1 MNLYIYI
8 INFFVSIL
16 MGSMIFF
23 TTVVSPTTFQTL
35 NNKDSSNFLRSI
47 FPKLFLFAF
56 IISILSLLIS
66 IFNENLIVTILLIF
80 VTLSFLFNRN
90 FLTPLINK
98 FRDLELTGDKVAK
111 KKFKL
116 MHFLSVFLFIVNF
129 LFLSC
134 ILIINYNNF

>member
-1 MNLYIYI
+1 
-8 INFFVSIL
+8 

-35 NNKDSSNFLRSI
+35 KNKDSSNFLRSI
-47 FPKLFLFAF
+47 FPKLFLFGF

-66 IFNENLIVTILLIF
+66 LFINNLIITILLTF
-80 VTLSFLFNRN
+80 VTLSFLYNRN

-98 FRDLELTGDKVAK
+98 FRDMELTGDKVAK

-116 MHFLSVFLFIVNF
+116 MHFLSVFLFIGNF
-129 LFLSC
+129 LLLSC

>member
-1 MNLYIYI
+1 
-8 INFFVSIL
+8 

-47 FPKLFLFAF
+47 FPKLFLFGF

-66 IFNENLIVTILLIF
+66 LFNDNLIVTILLTF
-80 VTLSFLFNRN
+80 VTLSFLYNRN

-98 FRDLELTGDKVAK
+98 FRDLEMTGDKVAK

-129 LFLSC
+129 LLLSC